1 MNDDNFVKIGNLFLV
16 AMAISLMVY
25 FYFFLVNL
33 EKQPKHSTPPIV
45 SEYKKSNYSCN
56 RHEFVI
62 ASAAKQSQEAT
73 TNA

>member
-1 MNDDNFVKIGNLFLV
+1 MNDDNFLKIGSLFFV

-33 EKQPKHSTPPIV
+33 EKQPKHSKPPIG

-56 RHEFVI
+56 RPL

-73 TNA
+73 TNDA